1 MNKNAQSAKFSFVVF
16 ALIWPVSAFAQQ
28 SQGGIGEIATN
39 LRRDS
44 IGPIADLIGA
54 LAFLCGV
61 LAAIFGLWTLFQNR
75 RNPHDPHNSVGRAI
89 MSFVVAAGLI
99 GIPSYLGVGV
109 ATFFG
114 SGAETASVDG
124 TLRSIK

>member
-1 MNKNAQSAKFSFVVF
+1 MTSIAWHKKLSFLVSAVLWCG
-16 ALIWPVSAFAQQ
+16 AAFAQQ

>member
-1 MNKNAQSAKFSFVVF
+1 MIRITQRAAVSFLIAVLIGAQVAS
-16 ALIWPVSAFAQQ
+16 AQQ

-75 RNPHDPHNSVGRAI
+75 RNPHDPQNSVSRAI

>member
-1 MNKNAQSAKFSFVVF
+1 MTGIPQRAAVSF
-16 ALIWPVSAFAQQ
+16 LIFVRIGTQLAAAQQ
-28 SQGGIGEIATN
+28 SRGGIGEIATN
-39 LRRDS
+39 LRQDS

-75 RNPHDPHNSVGRAI
+75 RNPHDPQNSIGRAI

>member
-1 MNKNAQSAKFSFVVF
+1 MTSIAWHKKLSFLVSAV
-16 ALIWPVSAFAQQ
+16 IWCGAAFAQQ

-39 LRRDS
+39 LRRDL

>member
-1 MNKNAQSAKFSFVVF
+1 MTSIAWHKKLSFLVSAVLWCG
-16 ALIWPVSAFAQQ
+16 AAFAQQ

-44 IGPIADLIGA
+44 IGPIADLFGA